1 MVEEQKTQNE
11 AGSNDQDVIE
21 VLLSKVEE
29 NQDTLISFMDL
40 FQKLKDAGLIDV
52 MMEVSNDF
60 APSDIEFLE
69 KFFTE
74 KELISAI
81 LKVGNDLISILYAL
95 AEERTSDVVKAIS
108 FNLPGVTA
116 GFVEGVKNPQTFSAL
131 KLMSLLKDP
140 DVSALITG
148 MVNAIKV
155 ITSSVKKV
163 Q

>member
-11 AGSNDQDVIE
+11 SEPKDEDVIE
-21 VLLSKVEE
+21 VLLSKVED
-29 NQDTLISFMDL
+29 NQDTLMSLMDL
-40 FQKLKDAGLIDV
+40 FQKLKDAGLVDV
-52 MMEVSNDF
+52 LLEVSNDF

-74 KELISAI
+74 KELIAAI
-81 LKVGNDLISILYAL
+81 LKVGNDLISVLYAL

-108 FNLPGVTA
+108 FNLPGVTS

-140 DVSALITG
+140 DVSALMTG
-148 MVNAIKV
+148 MINAIKV
-155 ITSSVKKV
+155 IVSSVKKV